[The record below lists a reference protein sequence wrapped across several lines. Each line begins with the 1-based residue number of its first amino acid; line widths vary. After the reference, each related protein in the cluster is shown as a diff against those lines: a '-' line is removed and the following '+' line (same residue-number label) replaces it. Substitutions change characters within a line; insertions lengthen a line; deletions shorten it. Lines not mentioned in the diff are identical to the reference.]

1 MTNLA
6 DDPRSIELSEFAL
19 HLDARISDVE
29 SGETIL
35 IVRGGRPVATLT
47 PIRERADVVHET
59 RAPYVTQSPA
69 PSQLPPTALL
79 RAIGA
84 SAARSVLGVFLVDP
98 SRAVHQREIARRAGV
113 GLRSAQ
119 LALERLESLGLLQSE
134 RDGNRRYYRANRT
147 TRFEELRALL
157 SREFGIAEAIS
168 AALTPFASRISRAF
182 IFGSVASGEDKIGSD
197 IDLLVVGEVTGDE
210 FVERIADAQRE
221 LGREIDLLAYSQE
234 EFEARLSA
242 GNHFLVA
249 TMAGPRIDLIGGSA

>member
-1 MTNLA
+1 MTNIA
-6 DDPRSIELSEFAL
+6 DNPRSIELSEFVL

-35 IVRGGRPVATLT
+35 IVRGGRPVATLA
-47 PIRERADVVHET
+47 PIRAQEDAARET
-59 RAPYVTQSPA
+59 RAPYATRSAA
-69 PSQLPPTALL
+69 PLQQPPTALL
-79 RAIGA
+79 RVIGTP
-84 SAARSVLGVFLVDP
+84 AARSVLGVFVVDP
-98 SRAVHQREIARRAGV
+98 ARAIHQREIARRAGV

-119 LALERLESLGLLQSE
+119 LALERLEALGLLQSE

-147 TRFEELRALL
+147 SRFEDLRALL

-168 AALTPFASRISRAF
+168 AALAPFAPRISRAF

-197 IDLLVVGEVTGDE
+197 IDLLVVGEVTGDDL
-210 FVERIADAQRE
+210 VERIADVQRG

-234 EFEARLSA
+234 EFEARLSG

-249 TMAGPRIDLIGGSA
+249 TMAGPRIDLIGDSG